1 MLYCY
6 VDTCCVTYQGRCH
19 RYFGGWTE
27 IVVDTPYNPETKSG
41 RNESTRKNEDNKFT
55 LLKDYRMSRNNVIDP
70 KVLF

>member
-1 MLYCY
+1 MLYCD

-27 IVVDTPYNPETKSG
+27 IEVDTPYNLETKSG
-41 RNESTRKNEDNKFT
+41 RNESTHKNEYYEFT
-55 LLKDYRMSRNNVIDP
+55 LLKDYRMSRNKVIDP

>member
-6 VDTCCVTYQGRCH
+6 VDTCCVTYQGRFH

-27 IVVDTPYNPETKSG
+27 IEVDTPYNLETKSG
-41 RNESTRKNEDNKFT
+41 RNESTRKNEDNEFT

>member
-1 MLYCY
+1 MLYCD

-27 IVVDTPYNPETKSG
+27 IEVDTPYNLETKSG

-55 LLKDYRMSRNNVIDP
+55 LFKDYGMSGNNVIDP

>member
-1 MLYCY
+1 M
-6 VDTCCVTYQGRCH
+6 TYQGRCH

-27 IVVDTPYNPETKSG
+27 IEVDTPYNLETKSG

-55 LLKDYRMSRNNVIDP
+55 LFKDYGMSGNNVIDP

>member
-27 IVVDTPYNPETKSG
+27 IEVDTPYNLETKSG
-41 RNESTRKNEDNKFT
+41 RNESTGKNEDYEFT
-55 LLKDYRMSRNNVIDP
+55 LLKDYRMSRNKVIDP
-70 KVLF
+70 KVLL

>member
-1 MLYCY
+1 MLYCD

-27 IVVDTPYNPETKSG
+27 IEVDTPYNLETKSG
-41 RNESTRKNEDNKFT
+41 RNESTRNNEDYEFI
-55 LLKDYRMSRNNVIDP
+55 LLKDYRMSRNKVIDP